1 MSTRTV
7 HNHTRTYTWPPA
19 QRPRARTDP
28 PFAGTGTRGHGHGDT
43 HPPRKG
49 RARSPAPRT
58 RSRAH
63 LPGRPRAAPAGL
75 TPGPAEPSQWCG
87 TPGLCRTVPCPGSR
101 FAPLRLRSSPLRAR
115 CRPPAALPPGPASS
129 PHNTVV
135 SSHWS
140 RPRGGTPAP
149 PHHWLRENRGWRRGR
164 GSVRPLLAPPV
175 PFPRVSLL
183 RAARRERPERLP
195 EPATTGQREAEITGL
210 PPAPAITTAPLL
222 PLLR

>member
-115 CRPPAALPPGPASS
+115 CRPPAALPP
-129 PHNTVV
+129 
-135 SSHWS
+135 
-140 RPRGGTPAP
+140 RPRLLPPQHCSKFSLVETEGRDASAASPLVTGKPRLAARAGERAP
-149 PHHWLRENRGWRRGR
+149 PP
-164 GSVRPLLAPPV
+164 GSPRPV
-175 PFPRVSLL
+175 PSRF
-183 RAARRERPERLP
+183 
-195 EPATTGQREAEITGL
+195 
-210 PPAPAITTAPLL
+210 PPAGGPEGAPGA
-222 PLLR
+222 PS